1 MEDSKWHKQVPERS
15 GRLIMTDAERGR
27 KNETTAR
34 SAIENQSTTIVTAHD
49 EEIVCASCGF
59 DLDESELS
67 ASKCSDCGQ
76 PLELKKSISIEA
88 TSVPAYRRFLGVKL
102 HASKES

>member
-1 MEDSKWHKQVPERS
+1 MKRRQEAH
-15 GRLIMTDAERGR
+15 R
-27 KNETTAR
+27 K
-34 SAIENQSTTIVTAHD
+34 SSTTIVTAHN

-59 DLDESELS
+59 DLDENELS

-88 TSVPAYRRFLGVKL
+88 TSIPAFGD
-102 HASKES
+102 S

>member
-1 MEDSKWHKQVPERS
+1 MKRRQEAQKVSD
-15 GRLIMTDAERGR
+15 
-27 KNETTAR
+27 
-34 SAIENQSTTIVTAHD
+34 TTIITAHD

-59 DLDESELS
+59 DLDEDELS

-88 TSVPAYRRFLGVKL
+88 TSVPLYGD
-102 HASKES
+102 S